1 MVRLTLT
8 RLVVF
13 FLVLSLV
20 TLPATVSQAQ
30 NNTTSNDVRYFH
42 ETGHSMKGM
51 FRVFWEAN
59 GGVETFGYPITEE
72 YADPTTGHTVQYFER
87 ARFELKDR
95 NGEPYVDLGKLGLE
109 ILEGRTFPQAQP
121 IFDTAQRRYIDEAGY
136 IIQYGFKEIWEKRG
150 GERIFGLPVSNEV
163 EEWVPDGSLRTVQYF
178 EQARFEYWPEFAP
191 GRRVLLTH
199 LGRRL
204 APRTYLEQIPPPGS
218 TSSAAQSSHTY
229 PESAVSSGTKVGNP
243 TGAKAPDTNTQS
255 NPPAMQAPDTHTQSS
270 PPAMQA
276 PADTGTQ
283 QPSYNQAPY
292 VQPAPADY
300 VYHTDAPRASS
311 MFLLPD
317 AFTNSSN
324 EVFRPSPPLVLL
336 GPEDSTTIK
345 PMHTDNSALP
355 QSFHAFVKPKIGIP
369 GSSFALEAHGFE
381 GGEIVGIWLSGPN
394 EENFDVQMNVKAD
407 KDGVIGRHGLLN
419 VGTKRDFFE
428 GVWAIN
434 AQGVDSGR
442 HAVGYFRLSRS
453 VDPSVLPAP
462 AYIPFPVFL
471 PEPAPQP
478 AQVTQPSQPA
488 QPSQPVQPDTN
499 GASTGPS
506 YTTPEDLATSGK
518 LLQDALPATGTSLV
532 MPLAG
537 PSGTKFVLL
546 AQGYMQD
553 EKVEAWVTTP
563 DKKRIPIDAAQVQVD
578 SNGSAQVHIA
588 SDGFQDGIYVGVAKG
603 AKSGTVNSASFMITS
618 AYMTDPTTPRPVNI
632 HGSATPSQGGM
643 GTVFELRGYGLQPD
657 EALESWITDPTG
669 AYTFLP
675 EAVYADAQGRVG
687 YQPVLNIV
695 ANHELVL
702 GVYGFH
708 FRGKSSGRQVSIYFT
723 YFE

>member
-1 MVRLTLT
+1 MVRLTFT
-8 RLVVF
+8 RLGVLLLGMA
-13 FLVLSLV
+13 LVIF
-20 TLPATVSQAQ
+20 PAPISQAQ
-30 NNTTSNDVRYFH
+30 NDTTSNNVRYFY
-42 ETGHSMKGM
+42 ETGHALKGM

-59 GGVETFGYPITEE
+59 RGVENFGYPITEE
-72 YADPTTGHTVQYFER
+72 YADPTTGLTVQYFER
-87 ARFELKDR
+87 ARFELRDR
-95 NGEPYVDLGKLGLE
+95 NGEPYVALGNLGLE
-109 ILEGRTFPQAQP
+109 ILQGRTFPQAQP
-121 IFDTAQRRYIDEAGY
+121 IYDTAQRRYIDEAGY

-178 EQARFEYWPEFAP
+178 ERARFEYWPEFAP

-204 APRTYLEQIPPPGS
+204 APRAYLEQVPPPGS
-218 TSSAAQSSHTY
+218 TSSALQSSPS
-229 PESAVSSGTKVGNP
+229 PESNVSSGTKVGNP
-243 TGAKAPDTNTQS
+243 TGTKAPTTSTQS
-255 NPPAMQAPDTHTQSS
+255 NT
-270 PPAMQA
+270 PAMQA
-276 PADTGTQ
+276 PAASTQ
-283 QPSYNQAPY
+283 STQPSYTQAPY
-292 VQPAPADY
+292 IELAPADY
-300 VYHTDAPRASS
+300 GQHDAPRASS

-324 EVFRPSPPLVLL
+324 DVFRPSPPLVLL

-355 QSFHAFVKPKIGIP
+355 QSFQAFVKPKIGTP

-394 EENFDVQMNVKAD
+394 EKSFDVQMNVKAD
-407 KDGVIGRHGLLN
+407 KDGVIGRHGLVS
-419 VGTKRDFFE
+419 VGTKSDFFE

-453 VDPSVLPAP
+453 VDPSILPAP
-462 AYIPFPVFL
+462 APIPFPVFL
-471 PEPAPQP
+471 PEPTQQT
-478 AQVTQPSQPA
+478 AQTTQPSQSAP
-488 QPSQPVQPDTN
+488 PSQPVQPGTP
-499 GASTGPS
+499 GASPEPS
-506 YTTPEDLATSGK
+506 YTTPDDIATSGK

-532 MPLAG
+532 MPLAA
-537 PSGTKFVLL
+537 PAGTTFVLL
-546 AQGYMQD
+546 AQGYMQH
-553 EKVEAWVTTP
+553 ETVEAWVTTP
-563 DKKRIPIDAAQVQVD
+563 DNNSIPIDAAQVQVD
-578 SNGSAQVHIA
+578 SNGSAQVRIA
-588 SDGFQDGIYVGVAKG
+588 SDGLGDGIYVIVAKG
-603 AKSGTVNSASFMITS
+603 AKSGTINSASFMITS
-618 AYMTDPTTPRPVNI
+618 AYVTDPATSRPANRQ
-632 HGSATPSQGGM
+632 GNATPSQGGM